1 MGTFFVYMLKT
12 GLCLIAYY
20 LFYKLLLS
28 RETFHRFNRATLVG
42 LLLLSFLIPLFGM
55 LCNSGTDSRV
65 EVFQSTWE
73 EVNSQALSSA
83 TDTASAE
90 SHTNP
95 AIALSIIIYLIGI
108 AAFALRTM
116 VSYISLAR
124 ILTSGRH
131 SRLADGTTL
140 ILTSNQTSPFSWL
153 HYIVVNEEDYQDNR
167 RAILM
172 HELGHIH
179 RHHTI
184 DLLLT
189 EAALILQ
196 WFNPAIWLIRRELQV
211 IHEYEADEA
220 VLEGGI
226 DAKSYQ
232 MLLIKKAVGSRLQS
246 ITNCLHQSSIKKR
259 ITMMLKKKSNPWA
272 RTKLLLSVP
281 VAALCTAVFT
291 IPQVSAFAS
300 EIADNNV
307 KIFFSG
313 TTDDSGKFTAES
325 VEVQRQDATPNPA
338 PSATPVVPDDSPVF
352 TVVETNPEFPG
363 GDVALMTFVKNNLKY
378 PAEAAKQGI
387 QGRVTV
393 KFIVEKD
400 GSVSNIEVM
409 RTPHELLSKEAIRIV
424 EMMPKWEPG
433 KQRGENVRV
442 WYVMPITFRLQ

>member
-153 HYIVVNEEDYQDNR
+153 HYIVVNEEDCQDNR

-226 DAKSYQ
+226 DAKSYH

-338 PSATPVVPDDSPVF
+338 PATTPIVPDDSPVF

-363 GDVALMTFVKNNLKY
+363 GDVALMTFIKDNLKY

-409 RTPHELLSKEAIRIV
+409 RTPHQILSQEAIRIV